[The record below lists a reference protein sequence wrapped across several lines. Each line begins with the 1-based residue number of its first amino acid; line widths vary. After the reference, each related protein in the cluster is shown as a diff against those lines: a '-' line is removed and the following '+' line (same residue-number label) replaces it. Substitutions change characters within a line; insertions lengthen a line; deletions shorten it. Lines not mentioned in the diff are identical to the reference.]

1 MEFGTIYMYGILA
14 AGVFSGSVGTWR
26 RGVGWGFLCAMGAVV
41 TMIAVLIPFLLP
53 FLGFGIIRLS

>member
-26 RGVGWGFLCAMGAVV
+26 RGLAWGFVCAMGAVGGIMV
-41 TMIAVLIPFLLP
+41 ISTPFFLPLLNM
-53 FLGFGIIRLS
+53 LIRLS